1 MERKA
6 SMTKETSIKNI
17 TVVGTGVIGNGW
29 ITHFLANDY
38 TVTAYDPDPNTEE
51 KTRKAVERAWPWMKK
66 MGLAVGAPEDH
77 LFFETDLEKSLKEA
91 DFVQENVPEREEL
104 KRKVI
109 ADIDRYTKEETIIAS
124 STSGIL
130 PSSLQ
135 ADCKNH
141 PERVMVA
148 HPFNPVYL
156 MPLVELVGGDKTDK
170 FYIEKAKMFY
180 DNIMMKPL
188 VIRQEIEGH
197 IADRLMEAIW
207 REALHIVNDGA
218 ASTEEVDASIIY
230 GPGLRWA
237 LMGPFMTLHMGGG
250 KEGMRHLLEQFGPA
264 LKLPWTKLEAPELT
278 EELAEKVITGCE
290 AQTDG
295 VEMERLEDRRDQFL
309 IELQQL
315 LEKYWPGEN
324 MSGSYES
331 FN

>member
-1 MERKA
+1 
-6 SMTKETSIKNI
+6 MTAEGSIKHI

-29 ITHFLANDY
+29 ITRFLANGCH
-38 TVTAYDPDPNTEE
+38 VTASDPDPTAEAR
-51 KTRKAVERAWPWMKK
+51 TREAVQRAWLSMEE
-66 MGLAVGAPEDH
+66 MGLSQAASQDN
-77 LFFETDLEKSLKEA
+77 LFFEQDLKKALSNA

-104 KRKVI
+104 KRRVI
-109 ADIDRYTKEETIIAS
+109 ADIDKYSPNEAVIAS

-130 PSSLQ
+130 PSTLQ
-135 ADCKNH
+135 ADCHNH

-156 MPLVELVGGDKTDK
+156 VPLVELVGGEKTESQ
-170 FYIEKAKMFY
+170 YIDKAKNFY
-180 DNIMMKPL
+180 DGMGMKPL
-188 VIRQEIEGH
+188 VVRQEIEGH

-207 REALHIVNDGA
+207 RESLHIVNDGVA
-218 ASTEEVDASIIY
+218 TTEEVDASIIY

-250 KEGMRHLLEQFGPA
+250 KQGMRHLLEQFGPA

-278 EELAEKVITGCE
+278 DELAYKVVTGTE
-290 AQTDG
+290 EQTSD

-315 LEKYWPGEN
+315 LEKYWPGAN
-324 MSGSYES
+324 LLGKL
-331 FN
+331 